1 MDIVERLNLAAIS
14 TSETEEK
21 WSKAKS
27 IRQDH
32 NPPRD
37 DLYSWPTPEQTMEGV
52 AAAEITE
59 LRTRL
64 HKAVE
69 AFSEAMEENE
79 RLKEAL
85 RDSVGKATKM
95 QGNEK

>member
-1 MDIVERLNLAAIS
+1 MSDIAGLCEALAGDCDEGENNYWENGDWKAAA
-14 TSETEEK
+14 ETLRK
-21 WSKAKS
+21 
-27 IRQDH
+27 
-32 NPPRD
+32 
-37 DLYSWPTPEQTMEGV
+37 

-69 AFSEAMEENE
+69 VFSEAMEENE

-85 RDSVGKATKM
+85 WDSVDKATKM